1 MGTGIGEKIKEL
13 RKEQKLTMEM
23 FVLDF
28 NTRFVAELERPLNKS
43 MVSRWES
50 GENEPTL
57 DNAKFLSMYY
67 NVSLDYLIG
76 LTDTRT
82 PSRLLAY
89 SKKRKEI

>member
-23 FVLDF
+23 FVIDF

-82 PSRLLAY
+82 PSRLLSY
-89 SKKRKEI
+89 KRKGEKL

>member
-89 SKKRKEI
+89 KRKGDNL

>member
-23 FVLDF
+23 FVIDF

>member
-57 DNAKFLSMYY
+57 DNAKFLSMYF